1 MVKGRWDPDAST
13 ATRLNDAGFFE
24 GRNVAVEIH
33 AANENYSRLPEL
45 AADLVRRQN

>member
-1 MVKGRWDPDAST
+1 VGPGRIDSD
-13 ATRLNDAGFFE
+13 RLNDAGFFE